1 MANPNIVSVATINGG
16 SLGWNLSASL
26 DSLITVTAEY
36 ILKINRIVVANVD
49 GTNGAEVDVAITFAA
64 GTQTGVTVNT
74 TAAATA
80 YLAKT
85 IEVPADSTL
94 VITDTPIYL
103 REGDILKAKAEAV
116 TDLDMYITYELLID
130 QDDIW
135 HTLHNQMIIMQ

>member
-16 SLGWNLSASL
+16 SFGGNLTGSL

-36 ILKINRIVVANVD
+36 ILKINRIVIANVD
-49 GTNGAEVDVAITFAA
+49 GTNGAEVDVAITWSA

-74 TAAATA
+74 TAATTA

-94 VITDTPIYL
+94 VVTDTPIYL

-116 TDLDMYITYELLID
+116 SDLDMFISYELLID
-130 QDDIW
+130 
-135 HTLHNQMIIMQ
+135 

>member
-16 SLGWNLSASL
+16 SLAWNLTG
-26 DSLITVTAEY
+26 SLISLVTVTAEY

-49 GTNGAEVDVAITFAA
+49 GTNGAEVDVAITWAA

-74 TAAATA
+74 TAATTA

-94 VITDTPIYL
+94 VVTDTPIYL

-116 TDLDMYITYELLID
+116 SDLDLFIKYELLID
-130 QDDIW
+130 
-135 HTLHNQMIIMQ
+135 

>member
-1 MANPNIVSVATINGG
+1 MANPNIVSVSSIYGE
-16 SLGWNLSASL
+16 SCGWALTNTLTTTLFTVSAEK
-26 DSLITVTAEY
+26 LI
-36 ILKINRIVVANVD
+36 KINRIVCANVD

-94 VITDTPIYL
+94 VVTDTPIYL

-116 TDLDMYITYELLID
+116 SDLDMYITYELLID
-130 QDDIW
+130 
-135 HTLHNQMIIMQ
+135 

>member
-36 ILKINRIVVANVD
+36 ILKINRIVIANVD

-74 TAAATA
+74 TAATTA

-130 QDDIW
+130 
-135 HTLHNQMIIMQ
+135 

>member
-1 MANPNIVSVATINGG
+1 MAV
-16 SLGWNLSASL
+16 
-26 DSLITVTAEY
+26 
-36 ILKINRIVVANVD
+36 
-49 GTNGAEVDVAITFAA
+49 TFAA

-74 TAAATA
+74 TAATTS

-116 TDLDMYITYELLID
+116 SDLDLFISYELLID
-130 QDDIW
+130 
-135 HTLHNQMIIMQ
+135 

>member
-16 SLGWNLSASL
+16 SLAWNLSGTL

-49 GTNGAEVDVAITFAA
+49 GTNGAEVDVAITWSA

-74 TAAATA
+74 TAASTA

-116 TDLDMYITYELLID
+116 SDLDMFITYELLID
-130 QDDIW
+130 
-135 HTLHNQMIIMQ
+135 

>member
-16 SLGWNLSASL
+16 SLAWNLTGSL

-49 GTNGAEVDVAITFAA
+49 GTNGAEVDVAITWSA

-74 TAAATA
+74 TAATTA

-94 VITDTPIYL
+94 VVTDTPIYL

-116 TDLDMYITYELLID
+116 SDLDLFITYELLID
-130 QDDIW
+130 
-135 HTLHNQMIIMQ
+135 

>member
-1 MANPNIVSVATINGG
+1 MANPNIVDVATINGG
-16 SLGWNLSASL
+16 SLAWNLTGSL

-49 GTNGAEVDVAITFAA
+49 GTNGAEVDVAITWAA

-74 TAAATA
+74 TAATTA

-94 VITDTPIYL
+94 VVTDTPIYL
-103 REGDILKAKAEAV
+103 RAGDILKAKAEAV
-116 TDLDMYITYELLID
+116 SDLDLFISYELLID
-130 QDDIW
+130 
-135 HTLHNQMIIMQ
+135 

>member
-49 GTNGAEVDVAITFAA
+49 GTNGAEVDVAITWAA

-74 TAAATA
+74 TAATTA

-94 VITDTPIYL
+94 VVTDTPIYL

-116 TDLDMYITYELLID
+116 SDLDLFITYELLID
-130 QDDIW
+130 
-135 HTLHNQMIIMQ
+135 

>member
-74 TAAATA
+74 TAASTA

-130 QDDIW
+130 
-135 HTLHNQMIIMQ
+135 

>member
-130 QDDIW
+130 
-135 HTLHNQMIIMQ
+135 

>member
-74 TAAATA
+74 TAATTA

-103 REGDILKAKAEAV
+103 REGDVLKAKAEAV

-130 QDDIW
+130 
-135 HTLHNQMIIMQ
+135 

>member
-16 SLGWNLSASL
+16 SLGWNLTGSL

-36 ILKINRIVVANVD
+36 ILKINRIVIANVD
-49 GTNGAEVDVAITFAA
+49 GTNGAEVDVAITWSA

-74 TAAATA
+74 TAATTA

-94 VITDTPIYL
+94 VVTDTPIYL

-116 TDLDMYITYELLID
+116 SDLDMFISYELLID
-130 QDDIW
+130 
-135 HTLHNQMIIMQ
+135 

>member
-36 ILKINRIVVANVD
+36 ILKINRIVIANVD

-74 TAAATA
+74 TAATTA

-94 VITDTPIYL
+94 VVTDTPIYL

-130 QDDIW
+130 
-135 HTLHNQMIIMQ
+135 

>member
-49 GTNGAEVDVAITFAA
+49 GTNGAEVDVAITWSA

-130 QDDIW
+130 
-135 HTLHNQMIIMQ
+135 